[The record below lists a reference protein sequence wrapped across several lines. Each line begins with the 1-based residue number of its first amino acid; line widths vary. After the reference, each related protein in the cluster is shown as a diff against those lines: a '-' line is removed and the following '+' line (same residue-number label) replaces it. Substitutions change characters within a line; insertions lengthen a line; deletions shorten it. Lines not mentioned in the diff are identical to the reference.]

1 MYDYHERMF
10 LARLSLKNFRNH
22 KNSSFEFN
30 KKTNVL
36 LGENGQGKTNVI
48 EGIAYLSLTKS
59 FYATHDAYAVNLGQN
74 LFEVEG
80 VFIKDSDREYS
91 VRLAYS
97 LEKREKIY
105 SINKGVVE
113 QLTNVIGRFPLVIC
127 SPEHAPITSEGPS
140 ERRKFVDLILSQSNA
155 TYFKNLIDYRKV
167 LRQRNAILLEGLKS
181 KKNFDEELEPW
192 TEQLL
197 RHGSYIMLKRKQFIN
212 EFGEFITFAYKKIVN
227 ESEEPSLEYE
237 PSVDVREAS
246 SDSDI
251 YDLFKKKINEKSNE
265 EKKMGTSLLGPHRD
279 EFKMMINN
287 LDLRRY
293 ASQGQHKTFLV
304 AMKIGEFRYL
314 LERCGEPPVLLLDDI
329 FSELDRERSSNLLS
343 YTGTLS
349 QTFITTTNPISFENV
364 LTDKND
370 VTTFYIKNGIVERYE
385 PV

>member
-22 KNSSFEFN
+22 KNSTFEFN

-80 VFIKDSDREYS
+80 IFIKDSYREYS

-181 KKNFDEELEPW
+181 KKNIDEELEPW

-197 RHGSYIMLKRKQFIN
+197 RHGSYIMLKRKQFIG
-212 EFGEFITFAYKKIVN
+212 EFGEFITIAYKKIVN

-237 PSVDVREAS
+237 PSIDVRDAS

-251 YDLFKKKINEKSNE
+251 YELFKKKIIEKSNE

-279 EFKMMINN
+279 EFKLMINN
-287 LDLRRY
+287 LDLRGY

-329 FSELDRERSSNLLS
+329 FSELDSERSSNLLS

-364 LTDKND
+364 LTDQND
-370 VTTFYIKNGIVERYE
+370 VTTFYIKNGIVEKYE